1 LVRQQRILSL
11 VREAHVVIEGNA
23 KRASSRHV
31 ARSNFKKLLWYEC
44 SRWTIAI
51 NPNDR
56 DPSAST
62 GQLLGVKIPKL
73 LLLPQYMDRVKSTH
87 TQLLLWKS
95 WPAIS
100 SVGVVL

>member
-1 LVRQQRILSL
+1 M
-11 VREAHVVIEGNA
+11 
-23 KRASSRHV
+23 
-31 ARSNFKKLLWYEC
+31 KLLWYEC

-87 TQLLLWKS
+87 TQMLLWKS

-100 SVGVVL
+100 SVGVVLQNNP